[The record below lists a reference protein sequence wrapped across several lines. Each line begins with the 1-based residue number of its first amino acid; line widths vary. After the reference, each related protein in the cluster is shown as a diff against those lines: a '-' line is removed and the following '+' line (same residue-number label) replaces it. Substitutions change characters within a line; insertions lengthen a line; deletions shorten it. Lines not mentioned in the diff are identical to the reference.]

1 MKGFTISY
9 VTDRISFMMSN
20 SCSKGGGYMKYL
32 IENKEWIFS
41 GIGVLIVGAIANL
54 FKKRHTSKNQP
65 SISQSGHNNFQ
76 SNGNITNSNNTT
88 YVYTEPEKELE
99 KKSPLSELISKF
111 YFIFEQHGVSRSQ
124 IPSFIDKKFN
134 LNYADVASE
143 DSIIPKLNDE
153 LLEWISSK
161 FGIRRSWFDTVDEVY
176 SSRYIYDTLDCYK
189 WVGAFINLF
198 SKLIDELNVY
208 SYRDSLHV
216 YFLKNFEEFKG
227 DKYGETEKAD
237 VIVIVS
243 VKIGKTTT
251 NSVEKYI
258 LITSNLR
265 WDYWKSRQDI
275 KRMIR
280 IVEKL
285 DIGMSGY
292 DISIK
297 EYNALQSSQVVPR
310 AILKGKNRVT
320 WYPYDYDGS
329 HNDRID
335 KVEYE
340 PDEEFYESLKRIDK
354 NIAQMINEKRDK
366 YSNSFDGLG

>member
-1 MKGFTISY
+1 M
-9 VTDRISFMMSN
+9 
-20 SCSKGGGYMKYL
+20 
-32 IENKEWIFS
+32 
-41 GIGVLIVGAIANL
+41 
-54 FKKRHTSKNQP
+54 
-65 SISQSGHNNFQ
+65 
-76 SNGNITNSNNTT
+76 
-88 YVYTEPEKELE
+88 
-99 KKSPLSELISKF
+99 
-111 YFIFEQHGVSRSQ
+111 
-124 IPSFIDKKFN
+124 
-134 LNYADVASE
+134 ASE

-153 LLEWISSK
+153 LLEWVSSK

-189 WVGAFINLF
+189 CVGAFINLF

-208 SYRDSLHV
+208 RYRDSLHV
-216 YFLKNFEEFKG
+216 YFLKNFDKFKG

-258 LITSNLR
+258 LITQNLR
-265 WDYWKSRQDI
+265 WDYWNSRQDV

-280 IVEKL
+280 IVDKL
-285 DIGMSGY
+285 KISMTGY
-292 DISIK
+292 DISIE
-297 EYNALQSSQVVPR
+297 EYNAIGSAEVVPR
-310 AILKGKNRVT
+310 AILKQKKRVT

-340 PDEEFYESLKRIDK
+340 PDNEFYESLKWIDES
-354 NIAQMINEKRDK
+354 IAQMINEKEM
-366 YSNSFDGLG
+366 NIAGV